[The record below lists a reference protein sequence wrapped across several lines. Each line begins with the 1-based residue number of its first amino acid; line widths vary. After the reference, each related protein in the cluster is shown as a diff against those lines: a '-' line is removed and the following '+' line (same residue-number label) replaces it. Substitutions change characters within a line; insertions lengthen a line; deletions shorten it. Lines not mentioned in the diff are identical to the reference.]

1 MRLFVSITGCALL
14 ALSACQSSRAP
25 VARAP
30 VTTAPPPV
38 AAAPKPVDQRAALN
52 GRWNASN
59 PNFYSQFRNGIFVT
73 KDASSGT
80 DVARGSYRVNGDQVA
95 ISFESAAN
103 RGVTQ
108 NANCSLRGATLACTG
123 ERGPF
128 TLQRA

>member
-1 MRLFVSITGCALL
+1 MRRLALFL
-14 ALSACQSSRAP
+14 ALSFAVSACQTSRAP

-30 VTTAPPPV
+30 APTAPV
-38 AAAPKPVDQRAALN
+38 AEAPRAPAVDRRAALN

-80 DVARGSYRVNGDQVA
+80 DVARGSYRVNGDRVA
-95 ISFESAAN
+95 ISFESASN

-108 NANCSLRGATLACTG
+108 NASCSLRGGTTLACTG
-123 ERGPF
+123 DRGPF